1 MEEIAPQLVFVEC
14 NLRILREREMGK
26 ERMSSAA
33 LLIPLIPH
41 SGSVSLASCLLR
53 EASCP
58 AALHNMHY
66 TCVCVRMCVCTSS
79 WKEQESDEDRER
91 SCHAE
96 YDYLSSVSSVLFPT
110 PVNASHLSASL
121 LLSECCVFIH
131 SAYCST

>member
-1 MEEIAPQLVFVEC
+1 MEEIAPSLVFVEC
-14 NLRILREREMGK
+14 NLRVLREREMGK

-66 TCVCVRMCVCTSS
+66 TCVCVYACVCVHQAGKNKKVTRI
-79 WKEQESDEDRER
+79 EREAAMLNVITCR
-91 SCHAE
+91 VC
-96 YDYLSSVSSVLFPT
+96 LQCFFP
-110 PVNASHLSASL
+110 LQ
-121 LLSECCVFIH
+121 
-131 SAYCST
+131 